1 MSVDGNWELNYFL
14 FADYYW
20 NWPGLRTV
28 SISAVSISACTNGGK
43 LDTLI
48 RLKRNKSITAL

>member
-1 MSVDGNWELNYFL
+1 MSVDGNWEELHYFL

-20 NWPGLRTV
+20 NWPGLRT
-28 SISAVSISACTNGGK
+28 VSISACTNGGK